1 MDFIKDIWVSQ
12 ERTKA
17 GFRTEVD
24 RPAAVLNARE
34 IGWISVAEFSPA
46 KGDEVLKFLW
56 LRSMHRH
63 LKNYNI
69 QAAIRR
75 GSRAAQRPVVCA
87 QENYFAY

>member
-17 GFRTEVD
+17 GFSAEID
-24 RPAAVLNARE
+24 CPAAIFDAGE

-56 LRSMHRH
+56 LRRMLRH
-63 LKNYNI
+63 LKNYDI
-69 QAAIRR
+69 QAA
-75 GSRAAQRPVVCA
+75 VH
-87 QENYFAY
+87 